1 MENTIK
7 IAGIQINLQLDKSG
21 GKRRKMKCFHAGSKS
36 EDIKIIYRQ
45 HEDIPVPDNLIA
57 FDESIR
63 WSPADMDG
71 NRELYIFNRV
81 TKRPDYKLVAD
92 KFWSRIEVVYQSDG
106 KKPLNSFLSSVGEI
120 VFRNR
125 LLHYAGMVIHGAA
138 IECEGNGII
147 FSGPSGIGK
156 TTQANLWRRYKKAVM
171 INHDRPAIRII
182 DQKTYVYGTLWNG
195 SYNGC
200 TNRAAPLRAIVLLEQ
215 HNNNSIER
223 LEGKEALNRLM
234 PRCFLPYNCNSD
246 MELALSNLERILAVT
261 PVYYLRCRPD
271 REAVELLYQ
280 CLE

>member
-1 MENTIK
+1 MENTLK
-7 IAGIQINLQLDKSG
+7 IAGILINLQLDKSG
-21 GKRRKMKCFHAGSKS
+21 GKRRKMKCFQTGSMG
-36 EDIKIIYRQ
+36 EDIKITYRQ
-45 HEDIPVPDNLIA
+45 NEEIPVPDNLIA
-57 FDESIR
+57 FDESIQ
-63 WSPADMDG
+63 WVPDNLDG

-81 TKRPDYKLVAD
+81 TRKPAYKLLAD
-92 KFWSRIEVVYQSDG
+92 KSWNRIEVVYRSDE

-125 LLHYAGMVIHGAA
+125 LLHYTGMVIHGAA
-138 IECEGNGII
+138 IECEGKGII

-171 INHDRPAIRII
+171 INHDRPAIRMI

-200 TNRAAPLRAIVLLEQ
+200 TSRIAPLRAIVLLEQ
-215 HNNNSIER
+215 HSTDSIER

-261 PVYYLRCRPD
+261 PVYYLKCRPD
-271 REAVELLYQ
+271 RGAVELLYQ
-280 CLE
+280 CLK